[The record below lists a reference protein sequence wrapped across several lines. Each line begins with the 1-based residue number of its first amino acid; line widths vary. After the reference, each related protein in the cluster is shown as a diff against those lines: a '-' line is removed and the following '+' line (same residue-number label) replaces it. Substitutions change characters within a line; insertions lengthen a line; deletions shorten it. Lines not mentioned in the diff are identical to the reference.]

1 MSKRLSV
8 LSAVLLGF
16 ALLAGA
22 CSSDSDSS
30 SSSSSDTAAPATTA
44 AESSGGDYLGDGSLG
59 EVTVSAGDAIQ
70 IRSLNAISGD
80 VAFLGVPNENGIRMA
95 VEDYGQIHGFDV
107 DLGAGLDDLCSADG
121 GQAAAQIIVADEQV
135 IGVIGTSCSGAA
147 TAASP
152 LISEAGMVMISGS
165 NTSPALTSDL
175 AGTAGSAY
183 HAGYYRTAHNDLY
196 QGAAAAN
203 FALEVLGVTSAAAI
217 HDGDPY
223 TEGLAQAFADAF
235 EAGGGTITVFT
246 AVNKGDTDMVPVLT
260 EVAASGPEM
269 LFFPIFQPEGDFI
282 IQQAGSVAG
291 MSGITMMAADGLL
304 NSDYLALAES
314 EDMFFS
320 GPDTRY
326 GDNANQSTGELAA
339 DVLADYEAEFGEVPA
354 APFWAHSYD
363 AAVLLLDAIA
373 HASYMDGDDLVI
385 DRAGVREHLN
395 SVSDYEGLIGTMT
408 CDAFGD
414 CGSQKITVI
423 QNTDI
428 TDYVASTENVVYEY
442 APAASTAV
450 GDIVLPDD
458 FCIGLVTDVG
468 LVDDKSFNQA
478 AWTGAQQGAELLG
491 VPVSYIETQDSKDY
505 ADNIALYA
513 NEGCDVI
520 VTVGFA
526 MAEATAI
533 AAVEYPDINF
543 IGVDAFQGEAM
554 DNVAGLVFNEDRA
567 GFLAGA
573 LAASMSESGIVGQV
587 LGTNLVP
594 PVQAF
599 GSGFDLG
606 ARYINP
612 DIEILKTYHPGAIEV
627 AFGDP
632 EWGATT
638 SRQAMDNG
646 ADVIFAAGGA
656 TGNGGL
662 IEIASE
668 AEAGSRVFCIGVDL
682 DQWYSVP
689 EAQPCLITSAEK
701 HMVQGVSDLIVQA
714 AAGEMPTGNVYG
726 TVGLAPYHDFDSQIS
741 DEIKATIEE
750 IAAALNDGSMV
761 TGHEFG
767 ME

>member
-44 AESSGGDYLGDGSLG
+44 AASGGDYLGDGSLG

-314 EDMFFS
+314 ENMYFS

-646 ADVIFAAGGA
+646 ADVIFSAGGA

-741 DEIKATIEE
+741 DEIKATIED

>member
-304 NSDYLALAES
+304 NSDFLALAES
-314 EDMFFS
+314 ENMYFS

-339 DVLADYEAEFGEVPA
+339 SVLADYEAEYGEVPA

-478 AWTGAQQGAELLG
+478 AWTRAQHGAELLG

>member
-8 LSAVLLGF
+8 LSAVVLGF

-22 CSSDSDSS
+22 CGSDSDSS

-44 AESSGGDYLGDGSLG
+44 AASGGDHLGDGSLG

-95 VEDYGQIHGFDV
+95 VADYGQIHGFDV

-223 TEGLAQAFADAF
+223 TEGLAQAFSDAF

-291 MSGITMMAADGLL
+291 MGGITMMAADGLL

-314 EDMFFS
+314 ENMYFS

-339 DVLADYEAEFGEVPA
+339 DVLADYEAEYGEVPA

-363 AAVLLLDAIA
+363 AAVLLMDAIA

-385 DRAGVREHLN
+385 DRAGVREHLD
-395 SVSDYEGLIGTMT
+395 SVSDYAGLIGTMS

-428 TDYVASTENVVYEY
+428 ADYVASTENVVYEY

-450 GDIVLPDD
+450 GDIVLPED

-478 AWTGAQQGAELLG
+478 AWTGAQHGAELLG

-526 MAEATAI
+526 MADATAI

-573 LAASMSESGIVGQV
+573 LAASMSESGIIGQV

-606 ARYINP
+606 AKHINP

-741 DEIKATIEE
+741 DEIKATIED

>member
-8 LSAVLLGF
+8 LSAVVLGF

-22 CSSDSDSS
+22 CGSDSDSS

-44 AESSGGDYLGDGSLG
+44 AASGGDHLGDGSLG

-95 VEDYGQIHGFDV
+95 VADYGQIHGFDV

-175 AGTAGSAY
+175 AGTAGDAY

-291 MSGITMMAADGLL
+291 MGGITMMAADGLL

-314 EDMFFS
+314 ENMYFS

-339 DVLADYEAEFGEVPA
+339 DVLADYEAEYGEVPA

-363 AAVLLLDAIA
+363 AAVLLMDAIA

-395 SVSDYEGLIGTMT
+395 SVSNFAGLIGTMS
-408 CDAFGD
+408 CDAYGD

-428 TDYVASTENVVYEY
+428 ADYVASTENVVYEY

-478 AWTGAQQGAELLG
+478 AWEGAQHGAELLG
-491 VPVSYIETQDSKDY
+491 VPASYIETQDSKDY
-505 ADNIALYA
+505 ADNIALFA
-513 NEGCDVI
+513 GEGCDVI

-526 MAEATAI
+526 MGDATAI
-533 AAVEYPDINF
+533 AGAEYPDIQF
-543 IGVDAFQGEAM
+543 IAVDAFQGEAM
-554 DNVAGLVFNEDRA
+554 DNVAGLIFNEDRA

-606 ARYINP
+606 AKHINP
-612 DIEILKTYHPGAIEV
+612 DIQILKTYHPGAIEV

-668 AEAGSRVFCIGVDL
+668 ADAGSRVFCIGVDL

-714 AAGEMPTGNVYG
+714 AAGEMPTGNVFG

-750 IAAALNDGSMV
+750 LAAALNDGSMV

>member
-8 LSAVLLGF
+8 LSAVVLGF

-22 CSSDSDSS
+22 CGSDSDSS

-44 AESSGGDYLGDGSLG
+44 AASGGDHLGDGSLG

-95 VEDYGQIHGFDV
+95 VADYGQIHGFDV

-147 TAASP
+147 VAASP

-165 NTSPALTSDL
+165 NTSPALSSDL
-175 AGTAGSAY
+175 AGTAGDAY

-291 MSGITMMAADGLL
+291 MGGITMMAADGLL

-314 EDMFFS
+314 ENMYFS

-339 DVLADYEAEFGEVPA
+339 DVLADYEAEYGEVPA

-363 AAVLLLDAIA
+363 AAVLLMDAIA

-395 SVSDYEGLIGTMT
+395 SVSNFAGLIGTMS
-408 CDAFGD
+408 CDAYGD

-428 TDYVASTENVVYEY
+428 ADYVASTENVVYEY

-478 AWTGAQQGAELLG
+478 AWEGAQHGAELLG
-491 VPVSYIETQDSKDY
+491 VPASYIETQDSKDY
-505 ADNIALYA
+505 ADNIALFA
-513 NEGCDVI
+513 GEGCDVI

-526 MAEATAI
+526 MGDATAI
-533 AAVEYPDINF
+533 ASAEYPDIQF
-543 IGVDAFQGEAM
+543 IAVDAFQGEAM
-554 DNVAGLVFNEDRA
+554 DNVAGLIFNEDRA

-606 ARYINP
+606 AKHINP

-646 ADVIFAAGGA
+646 ADVIFSAGGA

-668 AEAGSRVFCIGVDL
+668 ADAGSRVFCIGVDL

-701 HMVQGVSDLIVQA
+701 HLVQGVSDLIVQA
-714 AAGEMPTGNVYG
+714 AAGEMPTGNVFG

-750 IAAALNDGSMV
+750 LAALNDGSMV

>member
-8 LSAVLLGF
+8 LSAVVLGF

-22 CSSDSDSS
+22 CGSDSDSS

-44 AESSGGDYLGDGSLG
+44 AASGGDHLGDGSLG

-95 VEDYGQIHGFDV
+95 VADYGQIHGFDV

-223 TEGLAQAFADAF
+223 TEGLAQAFSDAF

-291 MSGITMMAADGLL
+291 MGGITMMAADGLL

-314 EDMFFS
+314 ENMYFS

-450 GDIVLPDD
+450 GDIVLPED

-478 AWTGAQQGAELLG
+478 AWTGAQHGAELLG

-526 MAEATAI
+526 MADATAI

-573 LAASMSESGIVGQV
+573 LAASMSESGIIGQV

-606 ARYINP
+606 AKHINP

-668 AEAGSRVFCIGVDL
+668 ADAGSRVFCIGVDL

>member
-8 LSAVLLGF
+8 LSAVVLGF

-22 CSSDSDSS
+22 CGSDSDSS

-44 AESSGGDYLGDGSLG
+44 AASGGDHLGDGSLG

-95 VEDYGQIHGFDV
+95 VADYGQIHGFDV

-147 TAASP
+147 VAASP

-165 NTSPALTSDL
+165 NTSPALSSDL
-175 AGTAGSAY
+175 AGTAGDAY

-260 EVAASGPEM
+260 EIAASGPEM

-291 MSGITMMAADGLL
+291 MGGITMMAADGLL

-314 EDMFFS
+314 ENMYFS

-339 DVLADYEAEFGEVPA
+339 DVLADYEAEYGEVPA

-363 AAVLLLDAIA
+363 AAVLLMDAIA

-395 SVSDYEGLIGTMT
+395 SVSNFAGLIGTMS
-408 CDAFGD
+408 CDAYGD

-428 TDYVASTENVVYEY
+428 ADYVASTENVVYEY

-478 AWTGAQQGAELLG
+478 AWEGAQHGAELLG
-491 VPVSYIETQDSKDY
+491 VPASYIETQDSKDY
-505 ADNIALYA
+505 ADNIALFA
-513 NEGCDVI
+513 GEGCDVI

-526 MAEATAI
+526 MGDATAI
-533 AAVEYPDINF
+533 AGAEYPDIQF
-543 IGVDAFQGEAM
+543 IAVDAFQGEAM
-554 DNVAGLVFNEDRA
+554 DNVAGLIFNEDRA

-606 ARYINP
+606 AKHINP

-646 ADVIFAAGGA
+646 ADVIFSAGGA

-668 AEAGSRVFCIGVDL
+668 ADAGSRVFCIGVDL

-701 HMVQGVSDLIVQA
+701 HLVQGVSDLIVQA
-714 AAGEMPTGNVYG
+714 AAGEMPTGNVFG

-750 IAAALNDGSMV
+750 LAAALNDGSMV

>member
-8 LSAVLLGF
+8 LSAVVLGF

-22 CSSDSDSS
+22 CGSDSDSS

-44 AESSGGDYLGDGSLG
+44 AASGGDYLGDGSLG

-260 EVAASGPEM
+260 EVAASGPDM

-314 EDMFFS
+314 ENMYFS

-339 DVLADYEAEFGEVPA
+339 SVLADYEAEYGEVPA

-363 AAVLLLDAIA
+363 AAVLLMDAIA

-385 DRAGVREHLN
+385 DRAGVREHLD
-395 SVSDYEGLIGTMT
+395 SVSDYAGLIGTMS

-450 GDIVLPDD
+450 GDIVLPED

-478 AWTGAQQGAELLG
+478 AWTGAQHGAELLG

-526 MAEATAI
+526 MADATAI

-573 LAASMSESGIVGQV
+573 LAASMSESGIIGQV

-606 ARYINP
+606 AKHINP

>member
-44 AESSGGDYLGDGSLG
+44 AASGGDYLGDGSLG

-304 NSDYLALAES
+304 NSDFLALAES

-339 DVLADYEAEFGEVPA
+339 SVLADYEAEYGEVPA

-363 AAVLLLDAIA
+363 AAVLLMDAIA

-478 AWTGAQQGAELLG
+478 AWTGAQHGAELLG

>member
-44 AESSGGDYLGDGSLG
+44 AASGGDYLGDGSLG

-203 FALEVLGVTSAAAI
+203 FALDVLGVTSAAAI

-304 NSDYLALAES
+304 NSDFLALAES
-314 EDMFFS
+314 ENMYFS

-339 DVLADYEAEFGEVPA
+339 SVLADYEAEFGEVPA

-478 AWTGAQQGAELLG
+478 AWTGAQHGAELLG

>member
-8 LSAVLLGF
+8 LSAVVLGF

-22 CSSDSDSS
+22 CGSDSDSS

-44 AESSGGDYLGDGSLG
+44 AASGGDHLGDGSLG

-95 VEDYGQIHGFDV
+95 VADYGQIHGFDV

-175 AGTAGSAY
+175 AGTAGDAY

-260 EVAASGPEM
+260 EVAASGPDM

-291 MSGITMMAADGLL
+291 MGGITMMAADGLL

-314 EDMFFS
+314 ENMYFS

-339 DVLADYEAEFGEVPA
+339 SVLADYEAEYGEVPA

-363 AAVLLLDAIA
+363 AAVLLMDAIA

-395 SVSDYEGLIGTMT
+395 SVSDYAGLIGTMS

-428 TDYVASTENVVYEY
+428 ADYVASTENVVYEY

-450 GDIVLPDD
+450 GDIVLPED

-478 AWTGAQQGAELLG
+478 AWTGAQHGAELLG

-526 MAEATAI
+526 MADATAI
-533 AAVEYPDINF
+533 AGAEYPDIQF
-543 IGVDAFQGEAM
+543 IAVDAFQGEAM
-554 DNVAGLVFNEDRA
+554 DNVAGLIFNEDRA

-606 ARYINP
+606 AKHINP
-612 DIEILKTYHPGAIEV
+612 DIQILKTYHPGAIEV

-741 DEIKATIEE
+741 DEIKATIDE

>member
-478 AWTGAQQGAELLG
+478 AWTGAQHGAELLG

-513 NEGCDVI
+513 DQGCDVI

>member
-8 LSAVLLGF
+8 LSAVVLGF

-44 AESSGGDYLGDGSLG
+44 AASGGDHLGDGSLG

-314 EDMFFS
+314 ENMYFS

-326 GDNANQSTGELAA
+326 GENANQSTGELAK
-339 DVLADYEAEFGEVPA
+339 DVYADYEAAYGEVPA

-363 AAVLLLDAIA
+363 AAVLLMDAIA

-395 SVSDYEGLIGTMT
+395 SVSDYAGLIGTMS

-478 AWTGAQQGAELLG
+478 AWTGAQHGAELLG

-526 MAEATAI
+526 MADATAI
-533 AAVEYPDINF
+533 AAAEYPDINF

-573 LAASMSESGIVGQV
+573 LAASMSETGTIGQV

-606 ARYINP
+606 AKHINP

-638 SRQAMDNG
+638 ARQAMDNG
-646 ADVIFAAGGA
+646 ADVIFSAGGA

-741 DEIKATIEE
+741 DEIKATIDE

>member
-1 MSKRLSV
+1 
-8 LSAVLLGF
+8 
-16 ALLAGA
+16 
-22 CSSDSDSS
+22 
-30 SSSSSDTAAPATTA
+30 
-44 AESSGGDYLGDGSLG
+44 
-59 EVTVSAGDAIQ
+59 
-70 IRSLNAISGD
+70 
-80 VAFLGVPNENGIRMA
+80 MA

-260 EVAASGPEM
+260 EVAASGPDM

-304 NSDYLALAES
+304 NSDFLALAES

-339 DVLADYEAEFGEVPA
+339 SVLADYEAEYGEVPA

-458 FCIGLVTDVG
+458 FCIGLVTDIG

-478 AWTGAQQGAELLG
+478 AWTGAQQGADALG

-741 DEIKATIEE
+741 DEIKATIED

-761 TGHEFG
+761 TGYEFG

>member
-44 AESSGGDYLGDGSLG
+44 AASGGDHLGDGSLG

-95 VEDYGQIHGFDV
+95 VADYGQIHGFDV

-175 AGTAGSAY
+175 AGTAGDAY

-260 EVAASGPEM
+260 EVAASGPDM

-291 MSGITMMAADGLL
+291 MGGITMMAADGLL

-314 EDMFFS
+314 ENMYFS

-339 DVLADYEAEFGEVPA
+339 SVLADYEAEYGEVPA

-363 AAVLLLDAIA
+363 AAVLLMDAIA

-395 SVSDYEGLIGTMT
+395 SVSDYAGLIGTMS

-450 GDIVLPDD
+450 GDIVLPED

-478 AWTGAQQGAELLG
+478 AWTGAQHGAELLG

-526 MAEATAI
+526 MADATAI
-533 AAVEYPDINF
+533 AGAEYPDIQF
-543 IGVDAFQGEAM
+543 IAVDAFQGEAM
-554 DNVAGLVFNEDRA
+554 DNVAGLIFNEDRA

-573 LAASMSESGIVGQV
+573 LAASMSESGIFGQV

-606 ARYINP
+606 AKHINP

-682 DQWYSVP
+682 DQRYSVP

-714 AAGEMPTGNVYG
+714 AAGEMPTGNVFG

-741 DEIKATIEE
+741 DEIKATIDE

>member
-44 AESSGGDYLGDGSLG
+44 AASGGDYLGDGSLG

-304 NSDYLALAES
+304 NSDFLALAES
-314 EDMFFS
+314 ENMYFS

-339 DVLADYEAEFGEVPA
+339 SVLADYEAEYGEVPA

-478 AWTGAQQGAELLG
+478 AWTGAQHGAELLG

-761 TGHEFG
+761 TGYEFG

>member
-44 AESSGGDYLGDGSLG
+44 AASGGDYLGDGSLG

-304 NSDYLALAES
+304 NSDFLALAES
-314 EDMFFS
+314 ENMYFS

-339 DVLADYEAEFGEVPA
+339 SVLADYEAEYGEVPA

-478 AWTGAQQGAELLG
+478 AWTGAQHGAELLG

-701 HMVQGVSDLIVQA
+701 HMVSGVSDLIIAA

-761 TGHEFG
+761 TGYEFG

>member
-16 ALLAGA
+16 ALIAGA
-22 CSSDSDSS
+22 CGSDSDSS

-203 FALEVLGVTSAAAI
+203 FALDVLGVTSAAAI

-304 NSDYLALAES
+304 NSDFLALAES

-478 AWTGAQQGAELLG
+478 AWTGAQHGAELLG

-513 NEGCDVI
+513 DQGCDVI

>member
-44 AESSGGDYLGDGSLG
+44 AASGGDYLGDGSLG

-203 FALEVLGVTSAAAI
+203 FALDVLGVTSAAAI

-304 NSDYLALAES
+304 NSDFLALAES

-339 DVLADYEAEFGEVPA
+339 SVLADYEAEYGEVPA

-478 AWTGAQQGAELLG
+478 AWTGAQHGAELLG

>member
-314 EDMFFS
+314 ENMYFS

-478 AWTGAQQGAELLG
+478 AWTGAQHGAELLG

-513 NEGCDVI
+513 DQGCDVI

>member
-44 AESSGGDYLGDGSLG
+44 AASGGDYLGDGSLG

-304 NSDYLALAES
+304 NSDFLALAES

-478 AWTGAQQGAELLG
+478 AWTGAQHGAELLG